1 MSGEGAAAEYNT
13 PCENGVMKTAPPVVL
28 CPVCVPAPTVSLYRV
43 SGCHRFFR
51 HRRYIAEVRRCGK
64 GTRLRERALGRR
76 VVSHVVGPLADRAEL
91 S

>member
-13 PCENGVMKTAPPVVL
+13 PCENGVMKTAPPVV
-28 CPVCVPAPTVSLYRV
+28 PCVSRLPRSGYLYDTAF
-43 SGCHRFFR
+43 SD
-51 HRRYIAEVRRCGK
+51 IAEVRRCGK
-64 GTRLRERALGRR
+64 GTRMRERALGRR

>member
-28 CPVCVPAPTVSLYRV
+28 CPVCVPASPV
-43 SGCHRFFR
+43 SGYLYVTAFSD
-51 HRRYIAEVRRCGK
+51 IAEVRRCGK

>member
-13 PCENGVMKTAPPVVL
+13 PCENGVMKTAPRLSFVP
-28 CPVCVPAPTVSLYRV
+28 CVSRPPV
-43 SGCHRFFR
+43 SGYLHDTAFSD
-51 HRRYIAEVRRCGK
+51 IAEVRRCGK

>member
-1 MSGEGAAAEYNT
+1 MSGEGAAAEYDT
-13 PCENGVMKTAPPVVL
+13 PCENVL
-28 CPVCVPAPTVSLYRV
+28 CPVCVPASPV
-43 SGCHRFFR
+43 SGYLYVTAFSD
-51 HRRYIAEVRRCGK
+51 IAEVRRCGK

>member
-28 CPVCVPAPTVSLYRV
+28 CPVCVPASPVSLFRV
-43 SGCHRFFR
+43 SVVTAFSD
-51 HRRYIAEVRRCGK
+51 IAEVRRCGK

>member
-13 PCENGVMKTAPPVVL
+13 PCENGVMKTAPAVVL
-28 CPVCVPAPTVSLYRV
+28 CPVCVPASPV
-43 SGCHRFFR
+43 SGYLYVTTFSD
-51 HRRYIAEVRRCGK
+51 IAEVRRCGK